1 MKFFRYFPKTIDES
15 SRIIANLSKKLVLS
29 ANLTNAAAI
38 YYSYRI
44 KDGERLD
51 VLSKQIYGNDQYH
64 WVIAMINNMM
74 DPRFDVPL
82 KYDEFNQMLINKYG
96 SVEIA
101 MSQIH
106 HYVDADGLIVDQ
118 YTTPHTP
125 VYSYD
130 YEESINESKRMIKL
144 VRPEYISQFVE
155 ELKRVMGV

>member
-1 MKFFRYFPKTIDES
+1 
-15 SRIIANLSKKLVLS
+15 
-29 ANLTNAAAI
+29 
-38 YYSYRI
+38 
-44 KDGERLD
+44 
-51 VLSKQIYGNDQYH
+51 
-64 WVIAMINNMM
+64 M

-82 KYDEFNQMLINKYG
+82 KYDEFNQFLVEKYG
-96 SVEIA
+96 SVETA

-155 ELKRVMGV
+155 ELKRVMDV